1 VDPVHG
7 PFAALHCQFDK
18 EPHRMSLLASLKSLL
33 KGKEK
38 QQGGEAPPVVKAR
51 PKKRRGVDIRTRFEI
66 QKESTAGTMSK
77 FYKARDRETNEIVGV
92 KVLDREKFEAFEARF
107 KGANKP
113 TEGEI
118 ATSFDHPNI
127 VRTFEYGTTNQSE
140 PYLVMEFID
149 GPNFSSLVTTRD
161 PMIEGLR
168 VPLIRQIA
176 EAIQAV
182 HDAKF
187 IHRDVCAR
195 NVMVDAENGTLKLID
210 FGLAVPATK
219 LFMQPG
225 NRTGNPNYMAPEIV
239 KRQSTDTRVDVFA
252 FGVTAY
258 EICTFNLPWSRGVKG
273 DVAMSHAT
281 QPPMEITKY
290 RPQINPQL
298 GKAIMSCIEP
308 DREKRCP
315 TLRDFLK
322 MIQGVEAEDVG

>member
-1 VDPVHG
+1 
-7 PFAALHCQFDK
+7 
-18 EPHRMSLLASLKSLL
+18 MSLLASLKSLL
-33 KGKEK
+33 QGKK
-38 QQGGEAPPVVKAR
+38 KTGGDEPAPKAKAR
-51 PKKRRGVDIRTRFEI
+51 KRRGVDIRRRFEI
-66 QKESTAGTMSK
+66 LKESTAGTMSN
-77 FYKARDRETNEIVGV
+77 FYKARDRETGEIVGV

-107 KGANKP
+107 KGAKKP

-118 ATSFDHPNI
+118 ATTFDHPNI
-127 VRTFEYGTTNQSE
+127 VKTFEYGTTTQSE

-161 PMIEGLR
+161 PMLEGLR

-176 EAIQAV
+176 QAIQAV

-187 IHRDVCAR
+187 IHRDICAR

-210 FGLAVPATK
+210 FGLAVPATP

-258 EICTFNLPWSRGVKG
+258 EICTFQLPWSRGVKG

-281 QPPMEITKY
+281 QPPIEITKY
-290 RPQINPQL
+290 RPQIDPRL
-298 GKAIMSCIEP
+298 GKAIMSCIE
-308 DREKRCP
+308 RERDKRCP
-315 TLRDFLK
+315 TLDHFLK
-322 MIQGVEAEDVG
+322 MIQGVEVEDVS

>member
-1 VDPVHG
+1 
-7 PFAALHCQFDK
+7 
-18 EPHRMSLLASLKSLL
+18 MSLLASLKSLL
-33 KGKEK
+33 KGKDK
-38 QQGGEAPPVVKAR
+38 ATADGAAPAAKAR
-51 PKKRRGVDIRTRFEI
+51 PKKRRGVDIRRRFEI
-66 QKESTAGTMSK
+66 LKESTAGTMSN
-77 FYKARDRETNEIVGV
+77 FYKARDRETGEIVGV

-127 VRTFEYGTTNQSE
+127 AKTFEYGTTLQGD

-149 GPNFSSLVTTRD
+149 GPNFSSLINSRD
-161 PMIEGLR
+161 PMLEGVR

-195 NVMVDAENGTLKLID
+195 NVMVDTEQGTLKLID
-210 FGLAVPATK
+210 FGLAVPATP

-239 KRQSTDTRVDVFA
+239 KRQATDTRVDVFA

-258 EICTFNLPWSRGVKG
+258 EICTFQLPWSRGVKG

-281 QPPMEITKY
+281 QPPTEITKY
-290 RPQINPQL
+290 RPQIDPL
-298 GKAIMSCIEP
+298 LAKAIMSCIEP
-308 DREKRCP
+308 NRDKRCP
-315 TLRDFLK
+315 SCKEFLK
-322 MIQGVEAEDVG
+322 MIQGVESEDAA